1 MNKSTLLIAAVAAS
15 IAGAATADVSI
26 NGNFKGTA
34 KHTFGTTT
42 SPSLET
48 ELTTTIKGK
57 SGSNTVVFT
66 TKMTDG
72 DESAVVVKEAYVAS
86 KIGGVSVK
94 AGIMNSKK
102 GFGLMKKTD
111 TKTKMKVTTSLAGV
125 KITAAATP
133 ASADD
138 ASITVSGNFA
148 GTTIKVQNV
157 LSADRYVSVAGKLGS
172 FDAKAEFS
180 TGIHAVQLSTSVA
193 GSKLTFQNL
202 DGANTQT
209 KGLFGDTS
217 EKTLVR
223 GVAASMPTALGTVT
237 AKYSMQDDALT
248 SEDHMSASLKA
259 GSMTYSAS
267 KQDNDAITA
276 KAVLSFKF

>member
-34 KHTFGTTT
+34 KHTFGTAT
-42 SPSLET
+42 SPSLDT

-57 SGSNTVVFT
+57 SGSNTVVLT

-72 DESAVVVKEAYVAS
+72 EQAVDVKEAYVAS

-94 AGIMNSKK
+94 AGKMFSTK
-102 GFGLMKKTD
+102 GFGLMKKTE
-111 TKTKMKVTTSLAGV
+111 TKTKIKVTSSLAGV

-133 ASADD
+133 ASTAD

-148 GTTIKVQNV
+148 GTSIKVQNV

-202 DGANTQT
+202 DGVNTQT
-209 KGLFGDTS
+209 KGLFGDTAD
-217 EKTLVR
+217 KTLVR
-223 GVAASMPTALGTVT
+223 GIAASMPTALGTVT
-237 AKYSMQDDALT
+237 AKYSMQDDATT

-267 KQDNDAITA
+267 KQDDDAITA